1 MRKPCDH
8 RGRDWWSDADTSQ
21 DTWSSESWR
30 KKLRLDNSDV
40 RIHLSYSKAHAFG
53 QQQYPPET
61 NTENEEKKG
70 RMESSFQITGRADG
84 LTEWITEFFSDNRK
98 SRWIN

>member
-8 RGRDWWSDADTSQ
+8 RGRDWSDADTSQ

-30 KKLRLDNSDV
+30 RKLRLDNSDV
-40 RIHLSYSKAHAFG
+40 RIHFSYSNANSFG

-61 NTENEEKKG
+61 NTENEKKKG
-70 RMESSFQITGRADG
+70 RKENSFQIT
-84 LTEWITEFFSDNRK
+84 IK

>member
-1 MRKPCDH
+1 MITEAETGGVMQTQVRTP
-8 RGRDWWSDADTSQ
+8 GAL
-21 DTWSSESWR
+21 SWR
-30 KKLRLDNSDV
+30 RKLRLDNSDV

-53 QQQYPPET
+53 QQQYPPDT

-70 RMESSFQITGRADG
+70 RMESSFQITVRADG
-84 LTEWITEFFSDNRK
+84 LTEWITEFFADNRK

>member
-8 RGRDWWSDADTSQ
+8 RGRDWSDADTSQ
-21 DTWSSESWR
+21 DTWSSESSR
-30 KKLRLDNSDV
+30 RKLRLDNSDV
-40 RIHLSYSKAHAFG
+40 RIHFSYSKAHTFG

-61 NTENEEKKG
+61 NTENDKKG
-70 RMESSFQITGRADG
+70 KDE
-84 LTEWITEFFSDNRK
+84 EFFSDNCK